1 MNFTLSRRAMLAATT
16 ASFLC
21 NFPALATSQDA
32 SAQLTLNAP
41 DGRQVQ
47 VWCWAPRA
55 RPIGTIAFS
64 HGAASAPW
72 KYDRL
77 IGPWVKAGYIVLAPL
92 HVDSTD
98 HPRMADYKGLA
109 GWKAR
114 IEDMR
119 ALSQHIGG
127 PYIAAG
133 HSYGA
138 LTALTLGG
146 AQAVVPEGVEAP
158 LRDPAVIAA
167 VAFSPPAPIPVLI
180 TATGYGALAVPAL
193 IQTGTM
199 DILPGLDMSGEGW
212 RSHLAAYEAAAP
224 GGHRYAM
231 VLDDVDH
238 YFGGAI
244 CRPDRPGPPQLR
256 EIARAA
262 DVSTLFLR
270 AYGSRSASARRALD
284 AQAGRHRGMD
294 ISYK

>member
-1 MNFTLSRRAMLAATT
+1 MRFILSRRAMLTATT
-16 ASFLC
+16 VGLVC
-21 NFPALATSQDA
+21 TLPAFAA
-32 SAQLTLNAP
+32 SASKAAQLALTTP
-41 DGRQVQ
+41 DGREVQ
-47 VWCWAPRA
+47 VWRWKPRG

-98 HPRMADYKGLA
+98 HPRTADFKGLTS
-109 GWKAR
+109 WKAR

-119 ALSQHIGG
+119 VLSQHIGG

-133 HSYGA
+133 HSYGG

-146 AQAVVPEGVEAP
+146 AEAVVPDRVVAP
-158 LRDPAVIAA
+158 LRDPNAIAV

-180 TATGYGALAVPAL
+180 TAAGYGALAVPAL
-193 IQTGTM
+193 IQTGTA
-199 DILPGLDMSGEGW
+199 DLLPGMDPNGEGW
-212 RSHLAAYEAAAP
+212 RGHLAAYEAAAP
-224 GGHRYAM
+224 GGNRYAM
-231 VLDDVDH
+231 VLDGVDH

-244 CRPDRPGPPQLR
+244 CEPTRPGPLKLR

-262 DVSTLFLR
+262 DASILFLR
-270 AYGSRSASARRALD
+270 AYGSASTVARRLLN
-284 AQAGRHRGMD
+284 AQIGRHDGMD
-294 ISYK
+294 ITHK

>member
-1 MNFTLSRRAMLAATT
+1 MIFTLSRRAMLAASGT
-16 ASFLC
+16 
-21 NFPALATSQDA
+21 ALACTMPIIA
-32 SAQLTLNAP
+32 APYSAATRLVLTTP
-41 DGRQVQ
+41 DGRDVQ
-47 VWCWAPRA
+47 VWRWAPRG
-55 RPIGTIAFS
+55 RPLGTIAFS

-98 HPRMADYKGLA
+98 HPRTAAYKGLA
-109 GWKAR
+109 SWKAR

-119 ALSQHIGG
+119 VLSRHIGG

-133 HSYGA
+133 HSYGG

-146 AQAVVPEGVEAP
+146 AQAVVPEGVTSP
-158 LRDPAVIAA
+158 LRDPAAIAV

-180 TATGYGALAVPAL
+180 TTAGYGAIAVPAL
-193 IQTGTM
+193 IQTGTA
-199 DILPGLDMSGEGW
+199 DLLPGMDPDGEGW
-212 RSHLAAYEAAAP
+212 RSHLAAYEAATP
-224 GGHRYAM
+224 GGNRYAM
-231 VLDDVDH
+231 VLDGVDH

-244 CRPDRPGPPQLR
+244 CEPTRPGPPKLR

-270 AYGSRSASARRALD
+270 AYGSRSTSARRALD
-284 AQAGRHRGMD
+284 ARVGRHDGMD

>member
-1 MNFTLSRRAMLAATT
+1 MSFTLSRREMMAATT
-16 ASFLC
+16 AVLVC
-21 NFPALATSQDA
+21 NLPALAASNDA
-32 SAQLTLNAP
+32 STQLTLATP

-47 VWCWAPRA
+47 VWRWTPRG

-77 IGPWVKAGYIVLAPL
+77 IGPWVKAGYAVLAPL

-98 HPRMADYKGLA
+98 HPRTADFKGLA
-109 GWKAR
+109 SWKAR

-119 ALSQHIGG
+119 ALSRHIDG

-133 HSYGA
+133 HSYGG

-146 AQAVVPEGVEAP
+146 AEAVVPDGVAAP
-158 LRDPAVIAA
+158 LRDPKAIAV

-180 TATGYGALAVPAL
+180 TAAGYGALAVPAL
-193 IQTGTM
+193 IQTGTA
-199 DILPGLDMSGEGW
+199 DLLPGMDPDGKGW
-212 RSHLAAYEAAAP
+212 RGHLAAYEAAAP
-224 GGHRYAM
+224 GGNRYAM
-231 VLDDVDH
+231 VLDGVDH

-244 CRPDRPGPPQLR
+244 CEPTRPGPPKLR
-256 EIARAA
+256 EIAKAA

-270 AYGSRSASARRALD
+270 AYGVGSASAHRALD
-284 AQAGRHRGMD
+284 ARIGRRDGMD
-294 ISYK
+294 ISHK